1 MNFNKTISASL
12 LVLATITTANAGS
25 VADKI
30 AKSDAKDAAMSG
42 KEIAETRKLGNC
54 LACHMIPGGNLPGN
68 IAPPLVA
75 MKARFTYE
83 KLRAQIWDPR
93 TNNDH
98 SMMPPFGANKIL
110 TPSQIDRLTKYIHS
124 L

>member
-83 KLRAQIWDPR
+83 KLRAQIWDSR
-93 TNNDH
+93 INNDH
-98 SMMPPFGANKIL
+98 SIMPPFGANKIL